1 MLENSY
7 DATGIK
13 FGIII
18 SSELPEYS
26 DLINSNDIDLVTQTL
41 EKVISNCEKVR
52 FIDFSQIDGLK
63 VKEVLELTSGF
74 QFKDAF
80 IFTAYNN
87 FKHSAIDLGYGQI
100 NGRNYIRKTILF
112 DNCERYK
119 EMTIDKKIEEYI
131 IENYDNSDEDEK
143 RWMRCF
149 LQRYRYG
156 TQEKT
161 NEFIKQKIDRK

>member
-63 VKEVLELTSGF
+63 VKEVLELTSGV
-74 QFKDAF
+74 QLKDAF

-87 FKHSAIDLGYGQI
+87 FKHSAIDLGYGQS

-112 DNCERYK
+112 DKCERYK